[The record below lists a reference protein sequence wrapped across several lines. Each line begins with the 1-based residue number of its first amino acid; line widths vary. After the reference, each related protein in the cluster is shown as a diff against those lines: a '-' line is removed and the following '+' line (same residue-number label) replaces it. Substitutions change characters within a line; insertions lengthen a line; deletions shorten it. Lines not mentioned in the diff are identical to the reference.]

1 MLKPLQQVG
10 GSRFA
15 TLVDPVR
22 FATLEVA
29 TKLRPGEAD
38 ERLRRGGESHNSRWN
53 ITGEATMGAGVR
65 KMAVTKQQE
74 EEEEEEALMHSSAG
88 ALMARMK
95 KAAMHDE
102 AGDSGGFKVRDDQGG
117 QGGLRGMS
125 GRRRCSKA

>member
-10 GSRFA
+10 GSRFV
-15 TLVDPVR
+15 TLVDPVG
-22 FATLEVA
+22 FATFEVA
-29 TKLRPGEAD
+29 TMLRPGEAD

-74 EEEEEEALMHSSAG
+74 EEEEEEEEALMHSSAG

-117 QGGLRGMS
+117 QGGLRV
-125 GRRRCSKA
+125 

>member
-15 TLVDPVR
+15 TLVDPVG

>member
-15 TLVDPVR
+15 TLVDPVG

-65 KMAVTKQQE
+65 KMAVTKQEEEE

-117 QGGLRGMS
+117 QGGLRV
-125 GRRRCSKA
+125 